1 MNKLWVR
8 MEPLKGSVMPKE
20 REQKQ
25 KERDDLRLL
34 VGKNLARIGQLE
46 GVDVEK
52 YKEVFIFLSLF
63 L

>member
-1 MNKLWVR
+1 
-8 MEPLKGSVMPKE
+8 MEPLKGSVLPRE

-46 GVDVEK
+46 GVDIHK
-52 YKEVFIFLSLF
+52 YREVCLF
-63 L
+63 C

>member
-8 MEPLKGSVMPKE
+8 MEPQKGSVLPRE
-20 REQKQ
+20 REQRQ

-46 GVDVEK
+46 GVDVDK
-52 YKEVFIFLSLF
+52 YREVYNHFRDI
-63 L
+63 